1 MTSRVPVIDVD
12 RPANAAVVDASEIH
26 AYLIEQGLSVDGV
39 SIDKNGRVTIYDVE
53 HETDV
58 RAAIAAYRGR
68 PKARHE
74 QLADIIAAIEA
85 KPEVSRTL
93 AERAILLLV
102 Q

>member
-1 MTSRVPVIDVD
+1 MTSRAPVIGVD
-12 RPANAAVVDASEIH
+12 RPPNASVVDAGEIH

-39 SIDKNGRVTIYDVE
+39 SVDKNGRVTIYDAE
-53 HETDV
+53 NETDV
-58 RAAIAAYRGR
+58 RSAIAAYRGK

-85 KPEVSRTL
+85 RPEASRTL